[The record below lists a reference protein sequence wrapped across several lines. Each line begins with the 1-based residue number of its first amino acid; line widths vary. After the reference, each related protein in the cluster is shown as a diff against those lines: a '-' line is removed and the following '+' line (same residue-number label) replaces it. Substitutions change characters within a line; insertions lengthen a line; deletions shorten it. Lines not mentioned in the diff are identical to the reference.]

1 MRGYYAILNDTPYE
15 LPKLSLTQASQIVG
29 EEQDSITCSPI
40 LQDKS
45 LAINIHKGSELS
57 KKTQTNKELADTFK
71 QFLKEVQTT
80 EITKLSDHFVLYAEY
95 TLRDNMSATM
105 VDHGAFIK
113 DVSPKSFIFPLGI
126 TSEDEYVARLG
137 MEISTTAEQRYATR
151 HPYGINDP
159 YRRES
164 YTFTIQRIWITA
176 IKEEAWSVKPLHRPY
191 SRGSK
196 FDYQAPIT
204 VYGSDADRAWGL
216 PYGMRTVNTCDP
228 AVGIRPLHPSVAAV
242 SYIPQDVSVSP
253 SDVIVIYDTA
263 ALIDGAVY
271 SANISYAPVKVT
283 LGFSIMS
290 LLPILVSSDEISDI
304 LNGNQ
309 EEIDNATSSTPT
321 IPSDDKTTSDVI
333 NGDDNDVTPPETDV
347 DDEKTSTEEPSTS
360 DSELA
365 GDDKDVTPST
375 PSETVTPST
384 DGEEEEKT
392 PEASV
397 DNKEETS
404 NETEQPE
411 VSNEN
416 KEDAGTTTDETTDPV
431 QENPESTTTPSDN
444 SDNEQ
449 QQETGEPSESSDE
462 DSEPKTEET
471 SENNAEQPSD
481 VEETQNNTEEPSTDD
496 EEPNSDSDTDSAPK
510 SETEPSE
517 EVTE

>member
-15 LPKLSLTQASQIVG
+15 LPKLSLTRASQIVG

-45 LAINIHKGSELS
+45 LTINIHKGSELS

-95 TLRDNMSATM
+95 TLRDNMSGAM

-113 DVSPKSFIFPLGI
+113 DVTPKSFIFPLGI

-137 MEISTTAEQRYATR
+137 MEISVTAEQRYATR

-196 FDYQAPIT
+196 FDYEAPIT

-253 SDVIVIYDTA
+253 TDVIVVYDTA
-263 ALIDGAVY
+263 SLMDGAVY
-271 SANISYAPVKVT
+271 CADISYAPVKVT

-290 LLPILVSSDEISDI
+290 LLPILVSSDEISEI
-304 LNGNQ
+304 LDENQ
-309 EEIDNATSSTPT
+309 NEIDSATSDTPV
-321 IPSDDKTTSDVI
+321 IPSEDKTTSEVI
-333 NGDDNDVTPPETDV
+333 SGDDNDVTPPATDV
-347 DDEKTSTEEPSTS
+347 DDNETSTEEPSTS
-360 DSELA
+360 DNELQ

-375 PSETVTPST
+375 PSETVAPST
-384 DGEEEEKT
+384 DDEEKEET

-397 DNKEETS
+397 DNNEEAGAT
-404 NETEQPE
+404 TEE
-411 VSNEN
+411 
-416 KEDAGTTTDETTDPV
+416 
-431 QENPESTTTPSDN
+431 TTTPSDN
-444 SDNEQ
+444 ADNNEHE
-449 QQETGEPSESSDE
+449 QETAEPSESSDG

-471 SENNAEQPSD
+471 SDNSVEQSNG
-481 VEETQNNTEEPSTDD
+481 VEENQNNTEEPSSDD
-496 EEPNSDSDTDSAPK
+496 GQSDSDSDTDSAPK
-510 SETEPSE
+510 SETEPTSDVSE
-517 EVTE
+517 